1 MIHAAPFFLVAQ
13 KRYDE
18 IAVDSQAFEPYAEE
32 DERESKRTNDTVK
45 STKSSAKLIH
55 LFESITGK
63 GMDYNYRHACVLIK
77 TNRHIQAYP
86 QR

>member
-1 MIHAAPFFLVAQ
+1 MRLSFFLVAQ

-32 DERESKRTNDTVK
+32 DERESKRSNDTVK
-45 STKSSAKLIH
+45 STKSSAKLVH

-63 GMDYNYRHACVLIK
+63 AMWITFTCVCSYEGI
-77 TNRHIQAYP
+77 
-86 QR
+86 